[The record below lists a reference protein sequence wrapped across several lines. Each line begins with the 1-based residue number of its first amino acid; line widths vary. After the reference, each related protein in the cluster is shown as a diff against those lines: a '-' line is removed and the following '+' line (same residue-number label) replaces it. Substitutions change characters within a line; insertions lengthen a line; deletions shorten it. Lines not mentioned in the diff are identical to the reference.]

1 MVVASDVFAV
11 STRSLALA
19 LLVAVAAAGGG
30 TLFASADHTVNA
42 GDFPTTEPASEPVD
56 TGDSETVAAAT
67 DETAT
72 PARSEGAFAVRIL
85 GVEDCGIHCRD
96 VTAAVENVGDET
108 VEDAT
113 VEVTVSAGDERLWTE
128 EVQIGSLAPG
138 ESFEATERVELG
150 LDEVAAI
157 EGNDGWVTVEF
168 VVHHDGGTV
177 VFTERRKVG

>member
-1 MVVASDVFAV
+1 MGVASDVFAV

-30 TLFASADHTVNA
+30 TLFASADQTVNA
-42 GDFPTTEPASEPVD
+42 GDVPTTDPA
-56 TGDSETVAAAT
+56 TVATDPDESVTDVAAT

-72 PARSEGAFAVRIL
+72 PARSEGPFAVRIL
-85 GVEDCGIHCRD
+85 GVEDCGTHCRD

-108 VEDAT
+108 VEDVT
-113 VEVTVSAGDERLWTE
+113 VEVTVSADDERLWTE
-128 EVQIGSLAPG
+128 EVHVGSLDPG

-150 LDEVAAI
+150 LDGVVAI

-177 VFTERRKVG
+177 VFTEKLKVG